1 MLINAKELNAQTEY
15 GILVSCVSQLPLFL
29 QNSAEKVLLD
39 ARFPQMPAR
48 GGTALSN
55 CKCAIRP
62 TPRIRS
68 GSSSSTSLCGDMKK
82 LAR

>member
-1 MLINAKELNAQTEY
+1 MPINAKESNAQTEY
-15 GILVSCVSQLPLFL
+15 GILMSVHNYHYFCRILLKEF
-29 QNSAEKVLLD
+29 LD
-39 ARFPQMPAR
+39 AKFPQMPAS

-55 CKCAIRP
+55 CKCAIRT

-82 LAR
+82 FAR